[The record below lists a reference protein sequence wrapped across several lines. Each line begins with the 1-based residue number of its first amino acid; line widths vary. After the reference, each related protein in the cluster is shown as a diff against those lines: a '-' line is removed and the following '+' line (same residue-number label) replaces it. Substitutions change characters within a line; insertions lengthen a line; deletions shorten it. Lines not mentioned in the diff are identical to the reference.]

1 MTLQQI
7 MYFQRVARSGSFT
20 KAARACFVSQTAIS
34 RQISALEE
42 ELHVTLL
49 ERDTAHVKLTLA
61 GEYFFQQVN
70 EFTARLEEA
79 VTRTQTIAQEQQTH
93 LTLGIPTILEQ
104 HAISQLLRQYHS
116 LHPEVQLSTVAGS
129 RQQLVSQLVDR
140 KIDLLVAMDFDL
152 PDLEGLDSIILQQ
165 VHATWLLPTSH
176 PLAGAEKIAP
186 QQLQGETLILTQE
199 DPRGNTEELL
209 RQYYNQLGLKGNPVL
224 HTRTLEELFLLAS
237 AGVGIGLLPSS
248 VPGYLRPD
256 LCSVPIDGPQ
266 WNFSFLL
273 ISRRE
278 RSRASVR
285 AMFELAEHLYRG
297 AAAPVLQ
304 SAGSERKPG
313 PSYPDAGGAV
323 PAGQR
328 RGGHRPAALFRARL
342 PAPGPVQRAH
352 RRPAVELQLPA
363 HFPPGAQPRQR
374 ARHV

>member
-7 MYFQRVARSGSFT
+7 LYFQRVARSGSFT

-70 EFTARLEEA
+70 ELTARLEEV
-79 VTRTQTIAQEQQTH
+79 VTRTQTIAQEQQTR

-152 PDLEGLDSIILQQ
+152 PDLEGLDSIIL
-165 VHATWLLPTSH
+165 
-176 PLAGAEKIAP
+176 
-186 QQLQGETLILTQE
+186 
-199 DPRGNTEELL
+199 
-209 RQYYNQLGLKGNPVL
+209 
-224 HTRTLEELFLLAS
+224 EELFLLAS

-273 ISRRE
+273 ISRQE

-285 AMFELAEHLYRG
+285 AMFELAEHL
-297 AAAPVLQ
+297 
-304 SAGSERKPG
+304 
-313 PSYPDAGGAV
+313 
-323 PAGQR
+323 
-328 RGGHRPAALFRARL
+328 
-342 PAPGPVQRAH
+342 
-352 RRPAVELQLPA
+352 
-363 HFPPGAQPRQR
+363 
-374 ARHV
+374 

>member
-1 MTLQQI
+1 MAVFLSS
-7 MYFQRVARSGSFT
+7 VSRSCSP
-20 KAARACFVSQTAIS
+20 
-34 RQISALEE
+34 
-42 ELHVTLL
+42 
-49 ERDTAHVKLTLA
+49 
-61 GEYFFQQVN
+61 
-70 EFTARLEEA
+70 
-79 VTRTQTIAQEQQTH
+79 AQEQQTH

-129 RQQLVSQLVDR
+129 RHQLVSQLVDR

-165 VHATWLLPTSH
+165 VHATWLLPTGH

-199 DPRGNTEELL
+199 DPGGNTEELL

-285 AMFELAEHLYRG
+285 AMFELAEHL
-297 AAAPVLQ
+297 
-304 SAGSERKPG
+304 
-313 PSYPDAGGAV
+313 
-323 PAGQR
+323 
-328 RGGHRPAALFRARL
+328 
-342 PAPGPVQRAH
+342 
-352 RRPAVELQLPA
+352 
-363 HFPPGAQPRQR
+363 
-374 ARHV
+374 

>member
-1 MTLQQI
+1 ME
-7 MYFQRVARSGSFT
+7 FS
-20 KAARACFVSQTAIS
+20 AAC
-34 RQISALEE
+34 
-42 ELHVTLL
+42 
-49 ERDTAHVKLTLA
+49 A
-61 GEYFFQQVN
+61 GCAETTY
-70 EFTARLEEA
+70 
-79 VTRTQTIAQEQQTH
+79 IK
-93 LTLGIPTILEQ
+93 
-104 HAISQLLRQYHS
+104 
-116 LHPEVQLSTVAGS
+116 
-129 RQQLVSQLVDR
+129 LVSQLVDR

-165 VHATWLLPTSH
+165 VHATWLLPTGH

-285 AMFELAEHLYRG
+285 AMFELAEHL
-297 AAAPVLQ
+297 
-304 SAGSERKPG
+304 
-313 PSYPDAGGAV
+313 
-323 PAGQR
+323 
-328 RGGHRPAALFRARL
+328 
-342 PAPGPVQRAH
+342 
-352 RRPAVELQLPA
+352 
-363 HFPPGAQPRQR
+363 
-374 ARHV
+374 

>member
-7 MYFQRVARSGSFT
+7 LYFQRVARSGSFT

-70 EFTARLEEA
+70 ELTARLEEV
-79 VTRTQTIAQEQQTH
+79 VTRTQTIAQEQQTR

-129 RQQLVSQLVDR
+129 RH
-140 KIDLLVAMDFDL
+140 LLVAMDFDL

-165 VHATWLLPTSH
+165 VHATWLLPTGH

-248 VPGYLRPD
+248 VPKYLRPD

-285 AMFELAEHLYRG
+285 AMFELAEHL
-297 AAAPVLQ
+297 
-304 SAGSERKPG
+304 
-313 PSYPDAGGAV
+313 
-323 PAGQR
+323 
-328 RGGHRPAALFRARL
+328 
-342 PAPGPVQRAH
+342 
-352 RRPAVELQLPA
+352 
-363 HFPPGAQPRQR
+363 
-374 ARHV
+374 

>member
-1 MTLQQI
+1 MNATKYQI
-7 MYFQRVARSGSFT
+7 FLKTVECGSFT

-70 EFTARLEEA
+70 ELTAQLEHIVA
-79 VTRTQTIAQEQQTH
+79 RTQTIAQEQQTH

-104 HAISQLLRQYHS
+104 HAITGMLHQYHR

-165 VHATWLLPTSH
+165 VHATWLLPAGH

-199 DPRGNTEELL
+199 DPGGNTEELL

-248 VPGYLRPD
+248 AAAYLRPD

-266 WNFSFLL
+266 WNFNFLL
-273 ISRRE
+273 ISRQE

-285 AMFELAEHLYRG
+285 AMFELAEHL
-297 AAAPVLQ
+297 
-304 SAGSERKPG
+304 
-313 PSYPDAGGAV
+313 
-323 PAGQR
+323 
-328 RGGHRPAALFRARL
+328 
-342 PAPGPVQRAH
+342 
-352 RRPAVELQLPA
+352 
-363 HFPPGAQPRQR
+363 
-374 ARHV
+374 

>member
-34 RQISALEE
+34 RQICALEE

-70 EFTARLEEA
+70 ELTARLEEV

-129 RQQLVSQLVDR
+129 RH
-140 KIDLLVAMDFDL
+140 LLVAMDFDL

-165 VHATWLLPTSH
+165 VHATWLLPTGH

-237 AGVGIGLLPSS
+237 AGVGVGLLPSS
-248 VPGYLRPD
+248 APKYLRPD

-285 AMFELAEHLYRG
+285 AMFELAEHL
-297 AAAPVLQ
+297 
-304 SAGSERKPG
+304 
-313 PSYPDAGGAV
+313 
-323 PAGQR
+323 
-328 RGGHRPAALFRARL
+328 
-342 PAPGPVQRAH
+342 
-352 RRPAVELQLPA
+352 
-363 HFPPGAQPRQR
+363 
-374 ARHV
+374 

>member
-34 RQISALEE
+34 RQICALEE

-70 EFTARLEEA
+70 ELTAQLEEV

-152 PDLEGLDSIILQQ
+152 PDLEGLNSIILQQ
-165 VHATWLLPTSH
+165 VHATWLLPTGH

-209 RQYYNQLGLKGNPVL
+209 RQYYNQLGLKGNPENPSLKDIGYVL
-224 HTRTLEELFLLAS
+224 GVQPFDCTPFYNASLDFADKTVKNFNFLFSGAIFML
-237 AGVGIGLLPSS
+237 
-248 VPGYLRPD
+248 D
-256 LCSVPIDGPQ
+256 
-266 WNFSFLL
+266 SFVNENL
-273 ISRRE
+273 
-278 RSRASVR
+278 
-285 AMFELAEHLYRG
+285 FN
-297 AAAPVLQ
+297 Q
-304 SAGSERKPG
+304 SI
-313 PSYPDAGGAV
+313 
-323 PAGQR
+323 
-328 RGGHRPAALFRARL
+328 
-342 PAPGPVQRAH
+342 
-352 RRPAVELQLPA
+352 
-363 HFPPGAQPRQR
+363 
-374 ARHV
+374 

>member
-7 MYFQRVARSGSFT
+7 LYFQRVARSGSFT

-34 RQISALEE
+34 RQICALEE

-70 EFTARLEEA
+70 ELTARLEEV

-129 RQQLVSQLVDR
+129 RH
-140 KIDLLVAMDFDL
+140 LLVAMDFDL

-165 VHATWLLPTSH
+165 VHATWLLPTGH

-248 VPGYLRPD
+248 VPKYLRPD

-285 AMFELAEHLYRG
+285 AMFELAEHL
-297 AAAPVLQ
+297 
-304 SAGSERKPG
+304 
-313 PSYPDAGGAV
+313 
-323 PAGQR
+323 
-328 RGGHRPAALFRARL
+328 
-342 PAPGPVQRAH
+342 
-352 RRPAVELQLPA
+352 
-363 HFPPGAQPRQR
+363 
-374 ARHV
+374 

>member
-7 MYFQRVARSGSFT
+7 LYFQRVARSGSFT

-70 EFTARLEEA
+70 ELTARLEEV

-104 HAISQLLRQYHS
+104 HAITQLLRQYHS
-116 LHPEVQLSTVAGS
+116 LHPEVQLSTV
-129 RQQLVSQLVDR
+129 
-140 KIDLLVAMDFDL
+140 
-152 PDLEGLDSIILQQ
+152 
-165 VHATWLLPTSH
+165 
-176 PLAGAEKIAP
+176 AGAEKIAP

-237 AGVGIGLLPSS
+237 AGVGVGLLPSS
-248 VPGYLRPD
+248 VPKYLRPD

-266 WNFSFLL
+266 WSFSFLL

-285 AMFELAEHLYRG
+285 AMFELAEHL
-297 AAAPVLQ
+297 
-304 SAGSERKPG
+304 
-313 PSYPDAGGAV
+313 
-323 PAGQR
+323 
-328 RGGHRPAALFRARL
+328 
-342 PAPGPVQRAH
+342 
-352 RRPAVELQLPA
+352 
-363 HFPPGAQPRQR
+363 
-374 ARHV
+374 

>member
-34 RQISALEE
+34 RQICALEE

-70 EFTARLEEA
+70 ELTARLEEV

-165 VHATWLLPTSH
+165 VHATWLLPTGH

-237 AGVGIGLLPSS
+237 AGVGIGLLSSS

-285 AMFELAEHLYRG
+285 AMFELAEHL
-297 AAAPVLQ
+297 
-304 SAGSERKPG
+304 
-313 PSYPDAGGAV
+313 
-323 PAGQR
+323 
-328 RGGHRPAALFRARL
+328 
-342 PAPGPVQRAH
+342 
-352 RRPAVELQLPA
+352 
-363 HFPPGAQPRQR
+363 
-374 ARHV
+374 

>member
-34 RQISALEE
+34 RQICALEE

-70 EFTARLEEA
+70 ELTARLEEV

-129 RQQLVSQLVDR
+129 RH
-140 KIDLLVAMDFDL
+140 LLVAMDFDL

-165 VHATWLLPTSH
+165 VHATWLLPTGH

-273 ISRRE
+273 ISRQE

-285 AMFELAEHLYRG
+285 AMFELAEHL
-297 AAAPVLQ
+297 
-304 SAGSERKPG
+304 
-313 PSYPDAGGAV
+313 
-323 PAGQR
+323 
-328 RGGHRPAALFRARL
+328 
-342 PAPGPVQRAH
+342 
-352 RRPAVELQLPA
+352 
-363 HFPPGAQPRQR
+363 
-374 ARHV
+374 

>member
-61 GEYFFQQVN
+61 GEYFFQQIN
-70 EFTARLEEA
+70 ELTARLEEV

-129 RQQLVSQLVDR
+129 RH
-140 KIDLLVAMDFDL
+140 LLVAMDFDL

-165 VHATWLLPTSH
+165 VHATWLLPTGH

-248 VPGYLRPD
+248 VPKYLRPD

-285 AMFELAEHLYRG
+285 AMFELAEHL
-297 AAAPVLQ
+297 
-304 SAGSERKPG
+304 
-313 PSYPDAGGAV
+313 
-323 PAGQR
+323 
-328 RGGHRPAALFRARL
+328 
-342 PAPGPVQRAH
+342 
-352 RRPAVELQLPA
+352 
-363 HFPPGAQPRQR
+363 
-374 ARHV
+374 

>member
-20 KAARACFVSQTAIS
+20 KAARSCFVSQTAIS
-34 RQISALEE
+34 RQICALEE

-70 EFTARLEEA
+70 ELTARLEEV

-104 HAISQLLRQYHS
+104 HAISQLLRQYHN
-116 LHPEVQLSTVAGS
+116 LHPEVQLSTVADS

-165 VHATWLLPTSH
+165 VHATWLLPTGH

-199 DPRGNTEELL
+199 DPQGNTEELL
-209 RQYYNQLGLKGNPVL
+209 RQYYNQLGLN
-224 HTRTLEELFLLAS
+224 
-237 AGVGIGLLPSS
+237 
-248 VPGYLRPD
+248 
-256 LCSVPIDGPQ
+256 
-266 WNFSFLL
+266 
-273 ISRRE
+273 
-278 RSRASVR
+278 
-285 AMFELAEHLYRG
+285 
-297 AAAPVLQ
+297 
-304 SAGSERKPG
+304 
-313 PSYPDAGGAV
+313 PDAGGTV
-323 PAGQR
+323 SAGQR

-342 PAPGPVQRAH
+342 PAPGSVQRAH

>member
-34 RQISALEE
+34 RQICALEE

-70 EFTARLEEA
+70 ELTARLEEV
-79 VTRTQTIAQEQQTH
+79 VTRTQTIAQEQQTR

-165 VHATWLLPTSH
+165 VHATWLLPTGH
-176 PLAGAEKIAP
+176 PPCRSGKDRAAAAAGRNA
-186 QQLQGETLILTQE
+186 
-199 DPRGNTEELL
+199 DPDSRG
-209 RQYYNQLGLKGNPVL
+209 P
-224 HTRTLEELFLLAS
+224 
-237 AGVGIGLLPSS
+237 
-248 VPGYLRPD
+248 PG
-256 LCSVPIDGPQ
+256 Q
-266 WNFSFLL
+266 
-273 ISRRE
+273 
-278 RSRASVR
+278 
-285 AMFELAEHLYRG
+285 HRG

-304 SAGSERKPG
+304 STGSERKPG
-313 PSYPDAGGAV
+313 PSHPDAGGAV

-328 RGGHRPAALFRARL
+328 RGGHRAAALFRAQI

-363 HFPPGAQPRQR
+363 HLPPGAQPRQR

>member
-7 MYFQRVARSGSFT
+7 LYFQRVARSGSFT

-34 RQISALEE
+34 RQICALEE

-70 EFTARLEEA
+70 ELTARLEEV

-165 VHATWLLPTSH
+165 VHATWLLPTGH

-209 RQYYNQLGLKGNPVL
+209 RQYYNQLGLKGNP
-224 HTRTLEELFLLAS
+224 
-237 AGVGIGLLPSS
+237 
-248 VPGYLRPD
+248 
-256 LCSVPIDGPQ
+256 
-266 WNFSFLL
+266 
-273 ISRRE
+273 
-278 RSRASVR
+278 
-285 AMFELAEHLYRG
+285 
-297 AAAPVLQ
+297 
-304 SAGSERKPG
+304 
-313 PSYPDAGGAV
+313 DAGGAV

-328 RGGHRPAALFRARL
+328 RGGHRAAALFRAQI

>member
-7 MYFQRVARSGSFT
+7 MYFQQVAHSGSFT

-70 EFTARLEEA
+70 ELTARLEEV
-79 VTRTQTIAQEQQTH
+79 VTQTQTIAQEQQTH

-104 HAISQLLRQYHS
+104 HAISEVLRRYHS
-116 LHPEVQLSTVAGS
+116 LHPEVQLSTVADS
-129 RQQLVSQLVDR
+129 R
-140 KIDLLVAMDFDL
+140 
-152 PDLEGLDSIILQQ
+152 
-165 VHATWLLPTSH
+165 
-176 PLAGAEKIAP
+176 

-285 AMFELAEHLYRG
+285 AMFELAEHL
-297 AAAPVLQ
+297 
-304 SAGSERKPG
+304 
-313 PSYPDAGGAV
+313 
-323 PAGQR
+323 
-328 RGGHRPAALFRARL
+328 
-342 PAPGPVQRAH
+342 
-352 RRPAVELQLPA
+352 
-363 HFPPGAQPRQR
+363 
-374 ARHV
+374 

>member
-34 RQISALEE
+34 RQICALEE

-70 EFTARLEEA
+70 ELTAQLEEV

-152 PDLEGLDSIILQQ
+152 PDLEGLNSIILQQ
-165 VHATWLLPTSH
+165 VHATWLLPTGH

-224 HTRTLEELFLLAS
+224 HTRTLEELEQ
-237 AGVGIGLLPSS
+237 V
-248 VPGYLRPD
+248 
-256 LCSVPIDGPQ
+256 DG
-266 WNFSFLL
+266 
-273 ISRRE
+273 R
-278 RSRASVR
+278 
-285 AMFELAEHLYRG
+285 
-297 AAAPVLQ
+297 AAALKLILNKHGTITPYGVVYDNGMELEKFYKEGGPFPDYLDREFVILLEASYGEGLQ
-304 SAGSERKPG
+304 AG
-313 PSYPDAGGAV
+313 
-323 PAGQR
+323 
-328 RGGHRPAALFRARL
+328 
-342 PAPGPVQRAH
+342 
-352 RRPAVELQLPA
+352 
-363 HFPPGAQPRQR
+363 
-374 ARHV
+374 

>member
-70 EFTARLEEA
+70 ELTARLEEV

-129 RQQLVSQLVDR
+129 RQPLVSQLAAADR
-140 KIDLLVAMDFDL
+140 PPPCRSGEDRAAAAAGRNAD
-152 PDLEGLDSIILQQ
+152 PDS
-165 VHATWLLPTSH
+165 
-176 PLAGAEKIAP
+176 
-186 QQLQGETLILTQE
+186 
-199 DPRGNTEELL
+199 RG
-209 RQYYNQLGLKGNPVL
+209 P
-224 HTRTLEELFLLAS
+224 
-237 AGVGIGLLPSS
+237 
-248 VPGYLRPD
+248 PG
-256 LCSVPIDGPQ
+256 Q
-266 WNFSFLL
+266 
-273 ISRRE
+273 
-278 RSRASVR
+278 
-285 AMFELAEHLYRG
+285 HRG

-304 SAGSERKPG
+304 STGSERKPG
-313 PSYPDAGGAV
+313 PSHPDAGGAV

-328 RGGHRPAALFRARL
+328 RGGHRAAALFRAQI

-363 HFPPGAQPRQR
+363 HLPPGAQPRQR

>member
-34 RQISALEE
+34 RQICALEE

-70 EFTARLEEA
+70 ELTARLEEV

-165 VHATWLLPTSH
+165 VHATWLLPTGH

-224 HTRTLEELFLLAS
+224 HTRRWRSCSCWPAPGWASGCCPLPRPNTCARTCAACPSTARSGAS
-237 AGVGIGLLPSS
+237 AS
-248 VPGYLRPD
+248 
-256 LCSVPIDGPQ
+256 CSFPAG
-266 WNFSFLL
+266 S
-273 ISRRE
+273 
-278 RSRASVR
+278 
-285 AMFELAEHLYRG
+285 
-297 AAAPVLQ
+297 AAAPACAPCLNWQ
-304 SAGSERKPG
+304 NIYNAKIPRSACSV
-313 PSYPDAGGAV
+313 D
-323 PAGQR
+323 
-328 RGGHRPAALFRARL
+328 RGILL
-342 PAPGPVQRAH
+342 P
-352 RRPAVELQLPA
+352 
-363 HFPPGAQPRQR
+363 
-374 ARHV
+374 

>member
-34 RQISALEE
+34 RQICALEE

-70 EFTARLEEA
+70 ELTARLEEV

-129 RQQLVSQLVDR
+129 RH
-140 KIDLLVAMDFDL
+140 LLVAMDFDL

-165 VHATWLLPTSH
+165 VHATWLLPTGH

-248 VPGYLRPD
+248 VPKYLRPD

-285 AMFELAEHLYRG
+285 AMFELAEHL
-297 AAAPVLQ
+297 
-304 SAGSERKPG
+304 
-313 PSYPDAGGAV
+313 
-323 PAGQR
+323 
-328 RGGHRPAALFRARL
+328 
-342 PAPGPVQRAH
+342 
-352 RRPAVELQLPA
+352 
-363 HFPPGAQPRQR
+363 
-374 ARHV
+374 

>member
-7 MYFQRVARSGSFT
+7 LYFQRVARSGSFT

-70 EFTARLEEA
+70 ELTARLEEV
-79 VTRTQTIAQEQQTH
+79 VTRTQTIAQEQQTR

-165 VHATWLLPTSH
+165 VHTTWLLPTGH

-224 HTRTLEELFLLAS
+224 HTRTLEELFLLPAPGWAS
-237 AGVGIGLLPSS
+237 ACCPLPCPNTCARTCAACPSTARS
-248 VPGYLRPD
+248 GTSAS
-256 LCSVPIDGPQ
+256 CSFPAG
-266 WNFSFLL
+266 S
-273 ISRRE
+273 
-278 RSRASVR
+278 
-285 AMFELAEHLYRG
+285 
-297 AAAPVLQ
+297 AAAPACAPCLNWQ
-304 SAGSERKPG
+304 NIYKYKAKGSPG
-313 PSYPDAGGAV
+313 PRCRRTGGSFCRKTQQKA
-323 PAGQR
+323 
-328 RGGHRPAALFRARL
+328 F
-342 PAPGPVQRAH
+342 
-352 RRPAVELQLPA
+352 
-363 HFPPGAQPRQR
+363 
-374 ARHV
+374 

>member
-7 MYFQRVARSGSFT
+7 LYFQRVARSGSFT

-70 EFTARLEEA
+70 ELTARLEEV
-79 VTRTQTIAQEQQTH
+79 VTRTQTIAQEQQTR

-165 VHATWLLPTSH
+165 VHTTWLLPTGH

-186 QQLQGETLILTQE
+186 QQLQGETLIL
-199 DPRGNTEELL
+199 DSRG
-209 RQYYNQLGLKGNPVL
+209 P
-224 HTRTLEELFLLAS
+224 
-237 AGVGIGLLPSS
+237 
-248 VPGYLRPD
+248 PG
-256 LCSVPIDGPQ
+256 Q
-266 WNFSFLL
+266 
-273 ISRRE
+273 
-278 RSRASVR
+278 
-285 AMFELAEHLYRG
+285 HRG

-304 SAGSERKPG
+304 STGSERKPG
-313 PSYPDAGGAV
+313 PSHPDAGGAV

-328 RGGHRPAALFRARL
+328 RGGHRPAALFRAQI

>member
-34 RQISALEE
+34 RQICALEE

-70 EFTARLEEA
+70 ELTARLEEV
-79 VTRTQTIAQEQQTH
+79 VTRTQTIAQEQQTR

-165 VHATWLLPTSH
+165 
-176 PLAGAEKIAP
+176 
-186 QQLQGETLILTQE
+186 LQGETLILTQE

-248 VPGYLRPD
+248 APKYLRPD

-285 AMFELAEHLYRG
+285 AMFELAEHL
-297 AAAPVLQ
+297 
-304 SAGSERKPG
+304 
-313 PSYPDAGGAV
+313 
-323 PAGQR
+323 
-328 RGGHRPAALFRARL
+328 
-342 PAPGPVQRAH
+342 
-352 RRPAVELQLPA
+352 
-363 HFPPGAQPRQR
+363 
-374 ARHV
+374 

>member
-34 RQISALEE
+34 RQICALEE

-70 EFTARLEEA
+70 ELTARAGRGRDPDPDHRPGAADPPDPGHPHHPGAARHLP
-79 VTRTQTIAQEQQTH
+79 IAPSVPQPAPGSAAFHRGRLPAAAGQPA
-93 LTLGIPTILEQ
+93 GG
-104 HAISQLLRQYHS
+104 
-116 LHPEVQLSTVAGS
+116 PE
-129 RQQLVSQLVDR
+129 DR
-140 KIDLLVAMDFDL
+140 PCWSPMDFDL

-165 VHATWLLPTSH
+165 VHATWLRRPAPPCRSGKARAAAA
-176 PLAGAEKIAP
+176 AGRNADP
-186 QQLQGETLILTQE
+186 DSRG
-199 DPRGNTEELL
+199 PRGNTEELL

-237 AGVGIGLLPSS
+237 AGVGVGLLPSS
-248 VPGYLRPD
+248 APKYLRPD

-266 WNFSFLL
+266 WSFSFLL

-285 AMFELAEHLYRG
+285 AMFELAEHL
-297 AAAPVLQ
+297 
-304 SAGSERKPG
+304 
-313 PSYPDAGGAV
+313 
-323 PAGQR
+323 
-328 RGGHRPAALFRARL
+328 
-342 PAPGPVQRAH
+342 
-352 RRPAVELQLPA
+352 
-363 HFPPGAQPRQR
+363 
-374 ARHV
+374 

>member
-7 MYFQRVARSGSFT
+7 LYFQRVARSGSFT

-34 RQISALEE
+34 RQICALEE

-70 EFTARLEEA
+70 ELTARLEEV
-79 VTRTQTIAQEQQTH
+79 VTRTQTIAQEQQTR

-129 RQQLVSQLVDR
+129 RHQLVSQLVDR

-152 PDLEGLDSIILQQ
+152 PDLEGLDSIIL
-165 VHATWLLPTSH
+165 
-176 PLAGAEKIAP
+176 

-273 ISRRE
+273 ISRRD

-285 AMFELAEHLYRG
+285 AMFELAEHL
-297 AAAPVLQ
+297 
-304 SAGSERKPG
+304 
-313 PSYPDAGGAV
+313 
-323 PAGQR
+323 
-328 RGGHRPAALFRARL
+328 
-342 PAPGPVQRAH
+342 
-352 RRPAVELQLPA
+352 
-363 HFPPGAQPRQR
+363 
-374 ARHV
+374 